1 MGRLC
6 RATCTIHSISV
17 QTSQEGIKCTKD
29 KEQLRAYCP
38 NIYTV
43 CLKQTNALSG
53 QSVRACRKAEKVFFS
68 SLSQYYIWDTFRPL
82 KAKYYG
88 TKVFLKSQLIAY
100 VFFKSPS
107 DAKLVLIMK
116 VIAVDFLN
124 LIFFQRGMTRDQ
136 TNQWIVILREYVSSE
151 EDVSVNT
158 VIIQRN

>member
-1 MGRLC
+1 M
-6 RATCTIHSISV
+6 
-17 QTSQEGIKCTKD
+17 
-29 KEQLRAYCP
+29 
-38 NIYTV
+38 
-43 CLKQTNALSG
+43 
-53 QSVRACRKAEKVFFS
+53 
-68 SLSQYYIWDTFRPL
+68 
-82 KAKYYG
+82 
-88 TKVFLKSQLIAY
+88 FLKSQLIAY

-124 LIFFQRGMTRDQ
+124 FFQRGMTRDQ